1 MLLSPDR
8 LSSPTGAR
16 PSLVG
21 GGGWC
26 CYGFS
31 GVWTLDIVGHVSS
44 RTSLP
49 LPGHSAMS
57 LIAHAMFSMM
67 DLDAENMISLTEW

>member
-16 PSLVG
+16 PSLV